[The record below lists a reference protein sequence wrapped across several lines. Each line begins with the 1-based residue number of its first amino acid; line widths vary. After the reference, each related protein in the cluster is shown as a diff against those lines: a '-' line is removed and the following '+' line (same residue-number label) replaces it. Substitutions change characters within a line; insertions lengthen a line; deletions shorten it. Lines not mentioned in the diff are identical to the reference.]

1 MWADPTI
8 AAVRTVQTHPKDK
21 LEMDDL
27 QPASTSS
34 SLPEFEDV
42 IGSLFVEVED
52 ENSKVEVENENSK
65 VEAEVENSTVSLD

>member
-1 MWADPTI
+1 MWFDPTI

-21 LEMDDL
+21 LEMDDF

-34 SLPEFEDV
+34 LPEFDDV

-52 ENSKVEVENENSK
+52 DNSK

>member
-1 MWADPTI
+1 MI
-8 AAVRTVQTHPKDK
+8 LQSNVRTVQTHPKDK

-34 SLPEFEDV
+34 SLPEFQDV

-52 ENSKVEVENENSK
+52 DNSKVEVEDEDENSK
-65 VEAEVENSTVSLD
+65 VETEVENSTVSLD

>member
-1 MWADPTI
+1 
-8 AAVRTVQTHPKDK
+8 
-21 LEMDDL
+21 MDDF

-52 ENSKVEVENENSK
+52 ADHNSKVEVENENSK

>member
-1 MWADPTI
+1 
-8 AAVRTVQTHPKDK
+8 
-21 LEMDDL
+21 MDDL

-52 ENSKVEVENENSK
+52 DNSKVEVENENSK